1 FLIDSNIVNY
11 FNDEDGL
18 IQYSSI
24 VLFTEISLL
33 PSFTQTNIE
42 GRLIDLDSSSATN
55 VHFPIIVSDQET
67 IGKNEE
73 EYRNLEELVV
83 KRNDV
88 VGENILVP
96 FTTRGYM
103 TGVSLKDVLSWTGV
117 GATVTNIPFDL
128 GLYNLNAQGTLESSP
143 TYHTIVINP
152 TLGDADNMFGRYVET
167 KGYYLDWGNLQNSIE
182 AEFYDIE
189 DPQVA
194 SSYIHNQTQE
204 SRFAELLFDIA
215 SIFIDTENI
224 EFVPGI
230 VFAYKIE
237 ELEPP
242 NRKVEEMEIVHG
254 LANSEK
260 SLVVESR
267 FDLATSIELV
277 KVKMAVIAPNGG
289 VTYHEGYELEEP
301 FGIFNHVNRIWL
313 HNESV
318 TFGNYRV
325 EVYIT
330 SVYSAGFGRTS
341 DSYNYTFSIEPD

>member
-1 FLIDSNIVNY
+1 METVYLDTETTGVADDDEMVELTIIDDDGEPLINT
-11 FNDEDGL
+11 L
-18 IQYSSI
+18 IKPKFHRTWAGAQRVHGISPLD
-24 VLFTEISLL
+24 VRHAPTQDEISDDIRKVVKGKRVVIYNAPFDSKFL
-33 PSFTQTNIE
+33 PELEDAAEITCAMREFAKWNESRWKSLTNATKIIGYEWE
-42 GRLIDLDSSSATN
+42 GAYKCA
-55 VHFPIIVSDQET
+55 FPIIVSDQET

-83 KRNDV
+83 NRDDV

-194 SSYIHNQTQE
+194 SSLYPQ
-204 SRFAELLFDIA
+204 S
-215 SIFIDTENI
+215 
-224 EFVPGI
+224 
-230 VFAYKIE
+230 
-237 ELEPP
+237 
-242 NRKVEEMEIVHG
+242 
-254 LANSEK
+254 NSGK
-260 SLVVESR
+260 QVR
-267 FDLATSIELV
+267 R
-277 KVKMAVIAPNGG
+277 VI
-289 VTYHEGYELEEP
+289 
-301 FGIFNHVNRIWL
+301 I
-313 HNESV
+313 
-318 TFGNYRV
+318 
-325 EVYIT
+325 
-330 SVYSAGFGRTS
+330 
-341 DSYNYTFSIEPD
+341 